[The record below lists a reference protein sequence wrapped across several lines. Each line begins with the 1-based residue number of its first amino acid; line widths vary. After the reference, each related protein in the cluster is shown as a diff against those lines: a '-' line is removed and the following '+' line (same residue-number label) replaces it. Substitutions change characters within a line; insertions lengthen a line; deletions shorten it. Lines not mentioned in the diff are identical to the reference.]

1 MTSEFTK
8 AERKALRELSGLTYE
23 AEAHLKL
30 EELDAEFQSWRSG
43 EMESSELLRAIHEF
57 YQEQSRELWS
67 TYQAL
72 KEPEIV
78 ARGLALGL
86 LKAPVPEELRAKLA
100 PLIEHFGGNSS

>member
-1 MTSEFTK
+1 MEFTK

-23 AEAHLKL
+23 AEAHVML
-30 EELDAEFQSWRSG
+30 EELDADFQSWRTG

-57 YQEQSRELWS
+57 HQERSRELWS

-78 ARGLALGL
+78 ARGVAFGL
-86 LKAPVPEELRAKLA
+86 LKAPVPQELRAKLA
-100 PLIEHFGGNSS
+100 PLIERFSGGTP